1 MAVDRVDKFWK
12 EKYEI
17 FIKTKSFIF
26 SSFPFSFF
34 VG

>member
-17 FIKTKSFIF
+17 FIKSESFIF
-26 SSFPFSFF
+26 SSLPLSLF